1 MYKPSA
7 ENQTSK
13 RDCWKRIEDVIK
25 MSRMTTNAFAR
36 HIGLARG
43 ENLYQI
49 KRGNNGISLDLA
61 NRITAKFP
69 EVSKLWL
76 LTGDGQMIS
85 GDAPAGPWSNI
96 GTPNSEAFI
105 GFAAALILPKLVNK
119 SECRDPY
126 MVAVNHAEKLMAAL
140 AKKGGEQ

>member
-1 MYKPSA
+1 MEPGTTRNRTGRTNLFN
-7 ENQTSK
+7 NQ
-13 RDCWKRIEDVIK
+13 
-25 MSRMTTNAFAR
+25 
-36 HIGLARG
+36 
-43 ENLYQI
+43 Y
-49 KRGNNGISLDLA
+49 
-61 NRITAKFP
+61 
-69 EVSKLWL
+69 
-76 LTGDGQMIS
+76 
-85 GDAPAGPWSNI
+85 SNI